1 MPVGC
6 SRWVQ
11 VMLVPSMLLIAA
23 CASTPDRGAA
33 GRYGFDSAS
42 AGCRQNPG
50 LCARMAGEE
59 AVLPGVRA
67 AEAVAS
73 SVRTAAAVLRVLE
86 EATRV
91 VVEKELKACAEQA
104 RSEVLID
111 HMNGRPPTP
120 AECNELVDDSSS
132 RRRITRAMQL
142 GCLMHEVARACTQ
155 KALARLLPGRFS
167 LEQRYRYDRQSQTL
181 ELVSRKEERSLLRAG
196 CGEELK
202 GTLVPDVVI
211 HSGDPLDAQAIYDFK
226 FPCMT
231 RDPTPWHRYPEEHP
245 YRGSSQK
252 EMYEAALGATAQRVL
267 PRWGVLP

>member
-11 VMLVPSMLLIAA
+11 VVLVPCMLLIAA
-23 CASTPDRGAA
+23 CAGTPDRGVT

-42 AGCRQNPG
+42 AGCRQQPG

-59 AVLPGVRA
+59 AVLPGVRT

-73 SVRTAAAVLRVLE
+73 SVRTAAAVIRVLE
-86 EATRV
+86 ETTRA
-91 VVEKELKACAEQA
+91 VVEEELNVCAEHA
-104 RSEVLID
+104 RSKVLID
-111 HMNGRPPTP
+111 HMNGRPPTL
-120 AECNELVDDSSS
+120 AECNELVDDATS

-142 GCLMHEVARACTQ
+142 GCLMHEVALACTRE
-155 KALARLLPGRFS
+155 ALDKRLPGRFS
-167 LEQRYRYDRQSQTL
+167 LEQRYRYDKATGTL
-181 ELVSRKEERSLLRAG
+181 NLVSSEETHTLLRSG
-196 CGEELK
+196 CGDELT

-226 FPCMT
+226 FPCMS
-231 RDPTPWHRYPEEHP
+231 RDPTPWRRYPEGHP
-245 YRGSSQK
+245 HRGSSQK